1 MKKLLL
7 TLLSIF
13 VLQTSGMP
21 AQAFHKDN
29 AFKGVDYI
37 QYDVVK
43 YKDTVICSNNPAL
56 VTMILQV
63 IKKLD
68 EEKRVLP
75 KIVVTDK
82 QEFFYLTGAEII
94 DVRDGYVLGCTA
106 IKLDIVYFTSYLQRY
121 DTEKA
126 YEVMF
131 HEFGHIQNIHNILD
145 NSISPEML
153 KKLSD
158 DKYINK
164 EFEKAKPLIKST
176 LGEYAATDEFEFV
189 ASFFAAM
196 ELGKVL
202 PDSLYVLYLKW
213 GGVK

>member
-13 VLQTSGMP
+13 VLQTLGMP
-21 AQAFHKDN
+21 AHAFQKDN
-29 AFKGVDYI
+29 AFVTTDYI

-43 YKDTVICSNNPAL
+43 YKDTVICSSNPAL

-63 IKKLD
+63 VKKLD

-94 DVRDGYVLGCTA
+94 DKKEGYVLGCTA
-106 IKLDIVYFTSYLQRY
+106 IELDIVYFTPFLQRY
-121 DTEKA
+121 NTEKA

-131 HEFGHIQNIHNILD
+131 HEFGHIQNIHNTVE
-145 NSISPEML
+145 NNASPEML
-153 KKLSD
+153 KKLTI
-158 DKYINK
+158 DKYT
-164 EFEKAKPLIKST
+164 S
-176 LGEYAATDEFEFV
+176 
-189 ASFFAAM
+189 
-196 ELGKVL
+196 ELPTTYKG
-202 PDSLYVLYLKW
+202 
-213 GGVK
+213 